1 MDNIQRR
8 RCQAER
14 MGGSDLESKLVR
26 CAVVGLGQGM
36 HDVNVITHHPRM
48 SLVAVCDTDIERY
61 EWLTGAR
68 PIEDAT
74 SDLAQQPGY
83 RALVQSLC
91 DRPYHWASAPPRRQG
106 AQGMRSSP
114 PRSTAPSSRKA
125 CTGST

>member
-74 SDLAQQPGY
+74 SDLAQQPAY
-83 RALVQSLC
+83 RALVQTLR
-91 DRPYHWASAPPRRQG
+91 DRPAIKSARHDPPSQHLPKQH
-106 AQGMRSSP
+106 ALNP
-114 PRSTAPSSRKA
+114 ATLPVP
-125 CTGST
+125 